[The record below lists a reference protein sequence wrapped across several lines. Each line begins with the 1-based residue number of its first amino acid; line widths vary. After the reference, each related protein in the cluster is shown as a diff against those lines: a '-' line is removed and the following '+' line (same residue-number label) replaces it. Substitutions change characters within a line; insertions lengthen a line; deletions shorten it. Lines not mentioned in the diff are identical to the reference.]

1 MEANC
6 EDEIFYSD
14 EEFSD
19 SEEGC
24 QMPSV
29 FGVQAFGATTYT
41 YRPPT
46 FSYGV
51 PTSTSTLYTD
61 RTSTSSANGVTTST
75 MFKATCPTYMWQ
87 PPTSPVSIPPPSATS
102 PPIPASS
109 TPSPKPTTTTRTTST
124 TRPSTI
130 SYSAAASKPAVPQAR
145 PAPKAPPRVAA
156 RPREVEVVGKA
167 AVTATMAGYQFLPT
181 NPQPDPRYPVE
192 LQVVVGPIPGSL
204 PHDTL
209 YPDLFCALKAAG
221 HLVTMYLQKNPMRV
235 KNELVK
241 FGYAVFSEA
250 RVAGKVVR
258 KGSVTLPSNLAVTL
272 RPMKA

>member
-1 MEANC
+1 MNANC

-14 EEFSD
+14 DESSDQEES
-19 SEEGC
+19 C
-24 QMPSV
+24 QKPENVS
-29 FGVQAFGATTYT
+29 GATTYT

-46 FSYGV
+46 FTHMPPTSTFTHMP
-51 PTSTSTLYTD
+51 PTSTSYTERTL
-61 RTSTSSANGVTTST
+61 T

-87 PPTSPVSIPPPSATS
+87 PPPSLISTPQPSTTKPPSPSPTS
-102 PPIPASS
+102 PP
-109 TPSPKPTTTTRTTST
+109 TTTT

-130 SYSAAASKPAVPQAR
+130 SYSAAASKPALPQAR
-145 PAPKAPPRVAA
+145 PPTKPPTRAVA
-156 RPREVEVVGKA
+156 RPKEVEVVAKA
-167 AVTATMAGYQFLPT
+167 AVSATMAGYQFLPT

-209 YPDLFCALKAAG
+209 YPDLFCALKSAG

-235 KNELVK
+235 KNESVK

-258 KGSVTLPSNLAVTL
+258 KGTVTLPSNLAVNL